1 MHLFMLIS
9 LSNEDDD
16 ECCVNEDDDECC
28 VNEDDDGFVYRWLL
42 SFSIQFVVESYSKNS
57 PGFTE

>member
-1 MHLFMLIS
+1 MIMHLFMLIS
-9 LSNEDDD
+9 LS
-16 ECCVNEDDDECC
+16 NEDDDECC

>member
-16 ECCVNEDDDECC
+16 GCC